1 MRRIASLAILRCEE
15 ALLAERK
22 ITWRGLFELSD
33 FLHTDTFLP
42 ASAGID
48 SMVDSLIIKYLF
60 IVRNVYLNRTGYHIR
75 EKRKPFRR
83 IIVYS
88 IR

>member
-42 ASAGID
+42 ASVGID
-48 SMVDSLIIKYLF
+48 SMVGSLIIKYLF
-60 IVRNVYLNRTGYHIR
+60 IVRNVYLNLTGYYII
-75 EKRKPFRR
+75 EKQETFQKNYRL
-83 IIVYS
+83 
-88 IR
+88 